1 MYHNQNIDHFKDFFF
16 KLMINM
22 LFFFQGVP
30 VGGHILNY
38 LLEKSRVVHHSD
50 GERNFHIFYQLIAGG
65 TPLLLSKLKLSKDA
79 ENYHYLTQV
88 SWCSTI
94 WILHEQNTM

>member
-1 MYHNQNIDHFKDFFF
+1 MDKTNHWQNISIF
-16 KLMINM
+16 LC
-22 LFFFQGVP
+22 QGIP

-65 TPLLLSKLKLSKDA
+65 TPLLLSKLKLTKDA

-88 SWCSTI
+88 SLLFTWKGSGP
-94 WILHEQNTM
+94 